1 MQVCKTVDEFRA
13 ARRALSGTLGLVPTM
28 GFLHEGHVSLL
39 RASLAEN
46 DHTAAS
52 LFVNPTQFNNPQDL
66 AQYPRD
72 EARDLRLFAENGV
85 KLLLMPSPDEMYPP
99 GFQTTVEVEEIAQGL
114 EGGHRPGHFKGVATV
129 VAKLFNIV
137 GPDRA
142 YFGQKDAQQVAV
154 IRRMAQDL
162 NMPLEVIVCPTMRE
176 ADGLAMSSR
185 NARLSPEERHAAP
198 VVFRALNAA
207 QTLYQAG
214 ERNPDALR
222 AAMQVAL
229 QAEKLARVDYVSAAD
244 AASLQELTAVSKQAI
259 LLSLAVFFGE
269 TRLIDNLRLG

>member
-114 EGGHRPGHFKGVATV
+114 EGAHRPGHFKGVATV

-244 AASLQELTAVSKQAI
+244 AESLQELTAVSTQPI
-259 LLSLAVFFGE
+259 LLSLAVFFGQ